1 MFKDFIL
8 KDTELAIKQA
18 VEAKELGQM
27 DSTDGINL
35 VVEKPKNPDF
45 GDFAV
50 NVSSLARNARIAPPM
65 IANAIVKYLPTTD
78 YTTSVIGGFINFKL
92 SDKVLANVIKEI
104 LEKKENFGKPEHIE
118 KEKIILEYVSANPTG
133 PFHIG
138 HGRWA
143 AMGSALANL
152 LKFYG
157 HDVYQEFYIND
168 AGSQIQKLGRSLN
181 IRVKQ
186 ELGENVDFPED
197 EEERKNYYAGEY
209 LIPVAKQ
216 FLKEHEPTDD
226 INILSDYAKQYM
238 EKVPNF
244 DLILEKDKTLSFYR
258 ECFQQVVGIRSS
270 TMDWGLDANPEEGR
284 LNEEQEI
291 EQISTYLNFYRTNV
305 CFLPKVIPED
315 IVYDEEYLRKI
326 CGAQLF
332 PNLADARDSKEKL
345 FRIANALRLPIGGIE
360 QLLITQF
367 IIKKGED
374 YQKISELLH
383 MIAEQH

>member
-1 MFKDFIL
+1 
-8 KDTELAIKQA
+8 
-18 VEAKELGQM
+18 
-27 DSTDGINL
+27 
-35 VVEKPKNPDF
+35 
-45 GDFAV
+45 
-50 NVSSLARNARIAPPM
+50 
-65 IANAIVKYLPTTD
+65 
-78 YTTSVIGGFINFKL
+78 
-92 SDKVLANVIKEI
+92 
-104 LEKKENFGKPEHIE
+104 
-118 KEKIILEYVSANPTG
+118 
-133 PFHIG
+133 
-138 HGRWA
+138 
-143 AMGSALANL
+143 
-152 LKFYG
+152 
-157 HDVYQEFYIND
+157 
-168 AGSQIQKLGRSLN
+168 
-181 IRVKQ
+181 
-186 ELGENVDFPED
+186 
-197 EEERKNYYAGEY
+197 
-209 LIPVAKQ
+209 
-216 FLKEHEPTDD
+216 
-226 INILSDYAKQYM
+226 M

-244 DLILEKDKTLSFYR
+244 YLILEKDKTLSFYR

-315 IVYDEEYLRKI
+315 IVYDEEYLKKI

-345 FRIANALRLPIGGIE
+345 FRIANALSLPIGGIE